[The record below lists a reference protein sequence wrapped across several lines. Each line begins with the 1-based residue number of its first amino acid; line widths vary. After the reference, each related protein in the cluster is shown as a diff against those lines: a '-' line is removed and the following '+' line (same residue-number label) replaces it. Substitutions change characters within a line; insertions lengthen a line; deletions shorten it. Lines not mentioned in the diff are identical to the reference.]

1 MKIIILISSL
11 FLSACVSKASYKVS
25 QKEIKPGTEVSVKG
39 KKLKLFDKT
48 KPIKTGESISK
59 FTKGIANPEE
69 FEGQVTLINVVP
81 SVDTTVCEEQ
91 THILGESKKIHPSVK
106 RVSISRDLP
115 MAQARFAKEAKLEN
129 ITYYSDFK
137 EAAFG
142 KESGLLIIDNG
153 LLARGVM
160 VVDKEGVIRYMQF
173 VPELTELP
181 NMDKAIAVA
190 NDLAKKK

>member
-1 MKIIILISSL
+1 MKILILLSFI
-11 FLSACVSKASYKVS
+11 FLSSCATKPSYKVS
-25 QKEIKPGTEVSVKG
+25 QSEVEPGTEVSVHG

-48 KPIKTGESISK
+48 KPIETGERISK
-59 FTKGIANPEE
+59 YVKEIAKPED
-69 FEGQVTLINVVP
+69 FEGQVTIVNVVP
-81 SVDTTVCEEQ
+81 SVDTAVCEEQ
-91 THILGESKKIHPSVK
+91 THILGESKKIAKGIK

-115 MAQARFAKEAKLEN
+115 MAQARFAKAASLEN

-142 KESGLLIIDNG
+142 KESGLLIIENG

-160 VVDKEGVIRYMQF
+160 VVDQKGVIRYMQF

-190 NDLAKKK
+190 NDLLNSK

>member
-1 MKIIILISSL
+1 
-11 FLSACVSKASYKVS
+11 
-25 QKEIKPGTEVSVKG
+25 
-39 KKLKLFDKT
+39 
-48 KPIKTGESISK
+48 
-59 FTKGIANPEE
+59 
-69 FEGQVTLINVVP
+69 
-81 SVDTTVCEEQ
+81 
-91 THILGESKKIHPSVK
+91 
-106 RVSISRDLP
+106 